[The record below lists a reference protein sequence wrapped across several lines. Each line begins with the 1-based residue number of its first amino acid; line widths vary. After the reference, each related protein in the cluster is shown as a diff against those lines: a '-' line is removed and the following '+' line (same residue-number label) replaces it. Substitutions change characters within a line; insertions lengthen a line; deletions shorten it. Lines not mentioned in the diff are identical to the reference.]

1 MANLAYLYSAER
13 PDAWE
18 HPEEGYNYSR
28 WVIPLAWFFFYRV
41 AEITWID
48 VTFDGMLWWKEAR
61 LSAEKDT
68 AAKVFA
74 GRRALLSAL
83 IGSEIGDQEI
93 NKFLEVNRSRPG
105 RYLIMNPGEVIG
117 DEEDAPFFDRLF
129 EMVEKGQTEGLT
141 ALDHDGS
148 AIGGLRGSRDS
159 YLSGV
164 FGYWCGR

>member
-18 HPEEGYNYSR
+18 HPEDGYAYSP

-41 AEITWID
+41 ADITWID
-48 VTFDGMLWWKEAR
+48 LTVDGTVWCKEAR
-61 LSAEKDT
+61 FSAEKDT
-68 AAKVFA
+68 AATVFA

-83 IGSEIGDQEI
+83 IGSSTADREI
-93 NKFLEVNRSRPG
+93 NKFLEDNRGRPG

-117 DEEDAPFFDRLF
+117 DEEDSPFFDRVFGLI
-129 EMVEKGQTEGLT
+129 EKGQTDGLT
-141 ALDHDGS
+141 PLDRDGS

-164 FGYWCGR
+164 FGYWCDR